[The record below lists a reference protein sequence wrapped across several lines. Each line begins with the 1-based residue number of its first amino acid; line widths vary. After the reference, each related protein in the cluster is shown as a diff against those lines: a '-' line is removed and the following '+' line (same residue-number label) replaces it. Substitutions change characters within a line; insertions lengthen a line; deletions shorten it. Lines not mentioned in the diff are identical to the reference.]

1 VSLPRNALLGLIV
14 CAVLCLPIS
23 TTRAR
28 AAGRPTFCDTTYVS
42 NCEASAHGG
51 DGIDVLGQAPRA
63 TGSVVSD
70 SKVLVAPASG
80 SVGPERVR
88 ALAPAC
94 SGNSPA
100 DPGLLCGA
108 ATTTCPKPGDVAFW
122 TWTAVL
128 DPKTGKQTPW
138 VLQTNPLTVC
148 MGAAAPGV
156 PKAVVI
162 RATVEREFKRLV
174 VLKGVATPQPAGK
187 TLVNF
192 DTAFYTRAAAYQLP
206 PITIVGSTVRVR
218 ASPAR
223 YDWHFGDGTQLAD
236 RGPGAKD
243 TEQVTHRYTSTGR
256 VGPYVVVTWSGTYK
270 VDGDPAVQQVNGQ
283 AVTTGNPAAL
293 QVETAPSE
301 LVAH

>member
-1 VSLPRNALLGLIV
+1 MTLAPLLFVLALQMSGPQPNPVVI
-14 CAVLCLPIS
+14 
-23 TTRAR
+23 
-28 AAGRPTFCDTTYVS
+28 G
-42 NCEASAHGG
+42 NCVHNLRSCHEKSDNGFLA
-51 DGIDVLGQAPRA
+51 
-63 TGSVVSD
+63 SVVSSTPRVGARGD
-70 SKVLVAPASG
+70 ATTVSSKSAGVALPA
-80 SVGPERVR
+80 GPAQVRV
-88 ALAPAC
+88 LAPAC
-94 SGNSPA
+94 SGNSPTDA
-100 DPGLLCGA
+100 GLTCGA
-108 ATTTCPKPGDVAFW
+108 ATTTCPKPGDIAFW

-128 DPKTGKQTPW
+128 DSKTGKQTPW
-138 VLQTNPLTVC
+138 VLQTSPPTVC

-162 RATVEREFKRLV
+162 RATLEREFKRLV

-206 PITIVGSTVRVR
+206 PITIVGSTVRLR

-223 YDWHFGDGTQLAD
+223 YDWHFGDGTQLTD
-236 RGPGAKD
+236 GGPGAKD
-243 TEQVTHRYTSTGR
+243 TEQVTHRYTGTGR

-270 VDGDPAVQQVNGQ
+270 VDGDPAVQQVDGQ

>member
-1 VSLPRNALLGLIV
+1 MKRFVTLVAVIFSVLILPSVAAKAEGVDCKRTPLAD
-14 CAVLCLPIS
+14 LC
-23 TTRAR
+23 TRASNGSFNFS
-28 AAGRPTFCDTTYVS
+28 ASKMTSGDTTKPFAS
-42 NCEASAHGG
+42 N
-51 DGIDVLGQAPRA
+51 V
-63 TGSVVSD
+63 
-70 SKVLVAPASG
+70 PASTG
-80 SVGPERVR
+80 VKASDGLLQVR
-88 ALAPAC
+88 SLAPAC

-108 ATTTCPKPGDVAFW
+108 ATTTCPKPGDIAFW

-138 VLQTNPLTVC
+138 VLQTNPPTVC

-162 RATVEREFKRLV
+162 RATIEREFKRRV

-236 RGPGAKD
+236 GGPGAKD

-270 VDGDPAVQQVNGQ
+270 VDGDPPVQQVNGQ